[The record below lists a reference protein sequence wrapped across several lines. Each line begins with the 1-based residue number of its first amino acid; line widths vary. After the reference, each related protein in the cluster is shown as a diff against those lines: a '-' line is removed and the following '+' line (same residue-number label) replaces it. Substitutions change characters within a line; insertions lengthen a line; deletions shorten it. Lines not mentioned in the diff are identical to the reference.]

1 MRSLTSRIA
10 ALVAVATRPVHFGS
24 GNNNYSAW
32 RGGEGFAPAKPR
44 AAKHMRKGTY
54 NTSEDR
60 KARRRRD
67 FVADQQARVV
77 PKHEL
82 RRVRQAAERAS

>member
-1 MRSLTSRIA
+1 MHSLTSRIA
-10 ALVAVATRPVHFGS
+10 ALMAVATRPVHFGS

-54 NTSEDR
+54 NTSERR
-60 KARRRRD
+60 KARRRL
-67 FVADQQARVV
+67 QASLCAL
-77 PKHEL
+77 KHEMRQAL
-82 RRVRQAAERAS
+82 QAAERAS